1 MNHFE
6 EIEMLLTAGGW
17 KLTHVC
23 GELCQYQKAGCP
35 AILTIPNCSPAPL
48 PPAFLRHLEKA
59 TGLSL
64 QG

>member
-1 MNHFE
+1 MSHFE
-6 EIEMLLTAGGW
+6 KIEILLTADNW
-17 KLTHVC
+17 KLTRVC
-23 GELCQYQKAGCP
+23 GRLFQYQKAGCP